1 MKLEAAGNT
10 QSDTAAVS
18 NDNHPKENEDSA
30 SSDLVEFHVEYDN
43 VDSKDQSGVG
53 SGCRSYDQ
61 YCLDQYCFRLGWL
74 SDMLPWLLWFDAQ
87 VTMCTCVQMNSSRLL
102 QE

>member
-1 MKLEAAGNT
+1 MEYEYSKFVSSELITKLEAAVDT

-18 NDNHPKENEDSA
+18 NDDHPKENDDSA

-53 SGCRSYDQ
+53 SGCHSYDQ
-61 YCLDQYCFRLGWL
+61 YCLDQYCFRLGQL
-74 SDMLPWLLWFDAQ
+74 SDMLPWLSWLIH
-87 VTMCTCVQMNSSRLL
+87 R
-102 QE
+102 